1 MGAAYRN
8 PVQLHAAGYPNPN
21 PAQEHWWIANHM
33 DGDDISRESFRKLKT
48 FQGLSGSKHERSRPE
63 YCAAAYYLLSEP
75 KSGLGTLV
83 AAGWVAI
90 HTSLRGYRTTHTA
103 DAPYKTT

>member
-1 MGAAYRN
+1 MLPVIRTRIRLRN
-8 PVQLHAAGYPNPN
+8 IGGSQITQVDP
-21 PAQEHWWIANHM
+21 E
-33 DGDDISRESFRKLKT
+33 RTT
-48 FQGLSGSKHERSRPE
+48 FHERVSEGCVVRAFWQKHERSLLE